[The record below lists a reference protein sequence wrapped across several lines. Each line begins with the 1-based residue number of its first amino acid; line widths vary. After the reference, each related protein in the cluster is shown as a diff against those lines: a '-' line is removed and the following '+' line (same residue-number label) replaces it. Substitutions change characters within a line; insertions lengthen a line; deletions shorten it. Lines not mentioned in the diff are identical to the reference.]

1 MLSVGVYYGEVDHW
15 GHAVGPTG
23 ENVSSVIRQVDAQL
37 VRLFNAL
44 ESEKFP
50 SDGKKLSER
59 VNMMIFSDHG
69 MTALV
74 DRSSGVV
81 RFDLSLVDSGDIVIG
96 STFGPLLQVYTSDNR
111 VDAVRASTGQTLISS
126 IFPSELYPI
135 SRDFSVIIINRANEV
150 SK

>member
-1 MLSVGVYYGEVDHW
+1 MHFNSDYTVFVCRTRLFSIGVYSGEVDHL

-37 VRLFNAL
+37 SRMLNML

-59 VNMMIFSDHG
+59 VNVMIFSDHG

-81 RFDLSLVDSGDIVIG
+81 RFDLSLVNSGDVVIG
-96 STFGPLLQVYTSDNR
+96 SKFGPILQVYTSDDR
-111 VDAVRASTGQTLISS
+111 VDAVRTSTSRS
-126 IFPSELYPI
+126 IG
-135 SRDFSVIIINRANEV
+135 
-150 SK
+150 